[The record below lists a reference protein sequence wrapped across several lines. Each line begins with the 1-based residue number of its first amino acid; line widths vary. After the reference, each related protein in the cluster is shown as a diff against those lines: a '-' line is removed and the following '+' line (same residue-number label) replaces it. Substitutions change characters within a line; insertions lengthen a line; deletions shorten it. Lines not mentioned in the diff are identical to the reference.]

1 MNNQRVSVPME
12 KFTATTP
19 KSTLGFCSDRSGF
32 TLIELLVVI
41 SIIVLLIALLLPA
54 LTAAQ
59 ENAKTTI
66 CKSNLHQTA
75 LAMSN
80 YAIDEDGFYPAITP
94 KNQTWMPPGV
104 TCWQNW
110 CSYGSISGNEIVSYP
125 RLYKTGYMSNWL
137 GVRCPG
143 RDYEDW
149 PAKDIDNFLDPPP
162 WPFDGPAVDPAD
174 GTEYPWRTCYQM
186 RGWTETAA
194 DWKTPDQR
202 QAINSDM
209 ILNLAVMVGSDDG
222 NTGDKGKG
230 AHPNGINIGFSDASS
245 TFVSVD
251 TPWDDVRTFEE
262 QMTLWQPSHLNP
274 IGILQHLE
282 VYKFFDKQ

>member
-1 MNNQRVSVPME
+1 
-12 KFTATTP
+12 
-19 KSTLGFCSDRSGF
+19 
-32 TLIELLVVI
+32 
-41 SIIVLLIALLLPA
+41 
-54 LTAAQ
+54 
-59 ENAKTTI
+59 
-66 CKSNLHQTA
+66 
-75 LAMSN
+75 
-80 YAIDEDGFYPAITP
+80 
-94 KNQTWMPPGV
+94 MPPGV

-110 CSYGSISGNEIVSYP
+110 CSYGSISGNEIVSYS

-202 QAINSDM
+202 QATNSDM
-209 ILNLAVMVGSDDG
+209 VLSKFTILGG
-222 NTGDKGKG
+222 PGDKGSG
-230 AHPNGINIGFSDASS
+230 AHPTGANVGYSDASA

-251 TPWDDVRTFEE
+251 TPWDDTRTWEE
-262 QMTLWQPSHLNP
+262 QMFIWQPHPHSP
-274 IGILQHLE
+274 IGVISHLE
-282 VYKFFDKQ
+282 VYKFFDRQ